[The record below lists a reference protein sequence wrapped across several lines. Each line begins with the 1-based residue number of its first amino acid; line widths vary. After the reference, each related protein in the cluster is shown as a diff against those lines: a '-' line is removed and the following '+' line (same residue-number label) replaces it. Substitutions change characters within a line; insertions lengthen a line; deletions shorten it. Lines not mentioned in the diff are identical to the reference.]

1 MADPTPGS
9 RAVEVPLRRLDRWL
23 AGFAARHGEVVV
35 TTPEPA
41 AGWVVRAA
49 DGATARIGRP
59 AWLGHVANG
68 PATGPA
74 AAPATGPATGRATGP
89 ATGPAAAPAEQLAAL
104 GRLTPEFGVLLIR
117 RAGYAVASFHGSEVV
132 ERKVGSRHIHGR
144 TAAGGWSQQR
154 YARRRA
160 NQADEIVGA
169 AVAAA
174 VRILGR
180 ERDPGRPGPQF
191 LVTGGDRPLV
201 AAVVEGLDPVA
212 GALPVA
218 VHLGVGT
225 PDGSVLAGI
234 PDRVLAVEIEV
245 AEPPHQPEPGT
256 AP

>member
-1 MADPTPGS
+1 VADPAPGS

-35 TTPEPA
+35 TTPELA

-59 AWLGHVANG
+59 AWLGHVA
-68 PATGPA
+68 A
-74 AAPATGPATGRATGP
+74 GPATGRATGP

-104 GRLTPEFGVLLIR
+104 GRLAPEFGVLLIR